1 MNKTEL
7 SLKNNASEISIEDYP
22 EIISSQIESISEL
35 EKSIKDS
42 DSTAKNAMAYVFG
55 MSRYEEKGKGIFK
68 HKSGNTKEI
77 IDDTQNAVEK
87 LAEAQQVSVE
97 ALIKSFE
104 FQRKLADVAKY
115 LFELGCSNIVANE
128 TAVRSI
134 KAKLSGASGEQISA
148 LARHEAIAV
157 LKRLKEQQ
165 NILKKQEELKGK
177 VKKNAERLNEKDVI
191 DEEQSNQIREL
202 NDKLLAKDGLD
213 IKQTNDIQG
222 IAERLNEKDVIDKEQ
237 SNQIRELNDKLLA
250 KDELDIKQIND
261 IQGIK
266 ETLENLDKKISEY
279 KLNSETFL
287 SRELEANSSKS
298 MEVEKKIEE
307 LKNQLAQIIEG
318 EIKVSEN
325 VDSELEESVGT
336 VSPDLKKKFSKFIKR
351 YRLELNSAKN
361 QINDK
366 TDKSLKKIADDN
378 NAFKKSV
385 ESKNKDFRNEMKSDI
400 SRLDSKLKKIKPASK
415 FPVIAG
421 ILAIL
426 LGTGAFVS
434 VFLPLKIY
442 LDNKTIAITSN
453 LESTVFTKMDKIQ
466 MEMNQTFSERDEK
479 EAEMKN
485 QFSEEIG
492 TFNEAINEQN
502 ELIASLKN
510 DFENF
515 QAEHNQTLAVY
526 DEKISNLQTDF
537 NGAIEILK
545 KEIEELRIKILDQEK
560 LIFEN
565 LNKNQNNS
573 TMQNKE
579 QDVSPQENND
589 SQELL
594 SEKTDPLADAMDTVD
609 DKPVMSDSFDNETV
623 ESDIQ
628 SIQNDDNNIENSI
641 GKDESTDVLEINS
654 TENENID
661 PLSVEKLKPQKTK
674 PILFIAGIAILGIL
688 VVGVIVILIFRRL

>member
-42 DSTAKNAMAYVFG
+42 DSTAKNAMAYVFR

-191 DEEQSNQIREL
+191 DEEQSNQIRDL
-202 NDKLLAKDGLD
+202 NTKLLAKDGLD
-213 IKQTNDIQG
+213 IKQTNDIQ
-222 IAERLNEKDVIDKEQ
+222 D
-237 SNQIRELNDKLLA
+237 
-250 KDELDIKQIND
+250 
-261 IQGIK
+261 IK
-266 ETLENLDKKISEY
+266 ETL
-279 KLNSETFL
+279 
-287 SRELEANSSKS
+287 SRMVESNSSKS
-298 MEVEKKIEE
+298 TEFEKKLED
-307 LKNQLAQIIEG
+307 LKNQLTQIKE

-325 VDSELEESVGT
+325 VDSELEESIGT
-336 VSPDLKKKFSKFIKR
+336 VSPDFKKKFSKFLKR
-351 YRLELNSAKN
+351 Y
-361 QINDK
+361 
-366 TDKSLKKIADDN
+366 
-378 NAFKKSV
+378 
-385 ESKNKDFRNEMKSDI
+385 KSD
-400 SRLDSKLKKIKPASK
+400 LKKIKPASK

-426 LGTGAFVS
+426 LGAGAFVS

-453 LESTVFTKMDKIQ
+453 LESKVFTKMDKIQ
-466 MEMNQTFSERDEK
+466 MEMNQTFSEKDEK

-492 TFNEAINEQN
+492 TLNVAINARN
-502 ELIASLKN
+502 ELISSLKN

-515 QAEHNQTLAVY
+515 RTEHNQTLTVY
-526 DEKISNLQTDF
+526 DEKISNLQADF
-537 NGAIEILK
+537 NGVIESQK
-545 KEIEELRIKILDQEK
+545 KEIEELRTKILDQEK
-560 LIFEN
+560 LISEN

-579 QDVSPQENND
+579 QDVSSQENND
-589 SQELL
+589 GQELL

-609 DKPVMSDSFDNETV
+609 DKPVLSDSFDNETV

-628 SIQNDDNNIENSI
+628 SIQNTDNNIENNIS
-641 GKDESTDVLEINS
+641 KDKTSDIVEMNS

-661 PLSVEKLKPQKTK
+661 PSSVEKLKPQKTK
-674 PILFIAGIAILGIL
+674 PILFIAGIVILGIL
-688 VVGVIVILIFRRL
+688 LAGGIVTFIFRRL

>member
-213 IKQTNDIQG
+213 IKQTNDIQ
-222 IAERLNEKDVIDKEQ
+222 D
-237 SNQIRELNDKLLA
+237 
-250 KDELDIKQIND
+250 
-261 IQGIK
+261 IK
-266 ETLENLDKKISEY
+266 ETL
-279 KLNSETFL
+279 
-287 SRELEANSSKS
+287 SRMVESNSSKS
-298 MEVEKKIEE
+298 TEFEKKLED
-307 LKNQLAQIIEG
+307 LKNQLAQIKE
-318 EIKVSEN
+318 EITEN
-325 VDSELEESVGT
+325 VDSELEESIGT
-336 VSPDLKKKFSKFIKR
+336 VSPDFKKKFSKFLKR
-351 YRLELNSAKN
+351 Y
-361 QINDK
+361 
-366 TDKSLKKIADDN
+366 
-378 NAFKKSV
+378 
-385 ESKNKDFRNEMKSDI
+385 KSD
-400 SRLDSKLKKIKPASK
+400 LKKIKPASK

-426 LGTGAFVS
+426 LGAGAFIS

-453 LESTVFTKMDKIQ
+453 LESKVFTKMDKIQ
-466 MEMNQTFSERDEK
+466 MEMNQTFSEKDEK

-492 TFNEAINEQN
+492 TLNVAINERN
-502 ELIASLKN
+502 ELISSLKN

-515 QAEHNQTLAVY
+515 CTEHNQTLTVY
-526 DEKISNLQTDF
+526 DEKISNLQADF
-537 NGAIEILK
+537 NEVIESQK
-545 KEIEELRIKILDQEK
+545 KEIEELRTKILAQEK
-560 LIFEN
+560 LISEN

-579 QDVSPQENND
+579 QDVSSQENND
-589 SQELL
+589 GQELL
-594 SEKTDPLADAMDTVD
+594 SEKTDFLADAMNTLG
-609 DKPVMSDSFDNETV
+609 DKPVLSDSFDNETV

-628 SIQNDDNNIENSI
+628 SIKNTDNNIENNIS
-641 GKDESTDVLEINS
+641 KDKTSDVVEMNS

-661 PLSVEKLKPQKTK
+661 SLSVENLKSQKIK
-674 PILFIAGIAILGIL
+674 PILFIAGITILGIL
-688 VVGVIVILIFRRL
+688 LVGGIVIFILRKL

>member
-148 LARHEAIAV
+148 IARHEAIAV

-213 IKQTNDIQG
+213 IKQTNDIQ
-222 IAERLNEKDVIDKEQ
+222 D
-237 SNQIRELNDKLLA
+237 
-250 KDELDIKQIND
+250 
-261 IQGIK
+261 IK
-266 ETLENLDKKISEY
+266 ETL
-279 KLNSETFL
+279 
-287 SRELEANSSKS
+287 SRMVESNSSKS
-298 MEVEKKIEE
+298 TEFEKKLED
-307 LKNQLAQIIEG
+307 LKNQLAQIKE
-318 EIKVSEN
+318 EITEN
-325 VDSELEESVGT
+325 VDSELEESIGT
-336 VSPDLKKKFSKFIKR
+336 VSPDFKKKFSKFLKR
-351 YRLELNSAKN
+351 Y
-361 QINDK
+361 
-366 TDKSLKKIADDN
+366 
-378 NAFKKSV
+378 
-385 ESKNKDFRNEMKSDI
+385 KSD
-400 SRLDSKLKKIKPASK
+400 LKKIKPASK

-426 LGTGAFVS
+426 LGAGAFIS

-453 LESTVFTKMDKIQ
+453 LESKVFTKMDKIQ
-466 MEMNQTFSERDEK
+466 MEMNQTFSEKDEK

-492 TFNEAINEQN
+492 TLNVAINERN
-502 ELIASLKN
+502 ELISSLKN

-515 QAEHNQTLAVY
+515 RTEHNQTLTVY
-526 DEKISNLQTDF
+526 DEKISNLQADF
-537 NGAIEILK
+537 NEVIESQK
-545 KEIEELRIKILDQEK
+545 KEIEELRTKILAQEK
-560 LIFEN
+560 LISEN

-579 QDVSPQENND
+579 QDVSSQENND
-589 SQELL
+589 GQELL
-594 SEKTDPLADAMDTVD
+594 SEKTDFLADAMNTLG
-609 DKPVMSDSFDNETV
+609 DKPVLSDSFDNETV

-628 SIQNDDNNIENSI
+628 SIKNTDNNIENNIS
-641 GKDESTDVLEINS
+641 KDKTSDVVEMNS

-661 PLSVEKLKPQKTK
+661 SLSVENLKSQKIK
-674 PILFIAGIAILGIL
+674 PILFIAGITILGIL
-688 VVGVIVILIFRRL
+688 LVGGIVIFILRKL

>member
-213 IKQTNDIQG
+213 IKQTNDIQ
-222 IAERLNEKDVIDKEQ
+222 D
-237 SNQIRELNDKLLA
+237 
-250 KDELDIKQIND
+250 
-261 IQGIK
+261 IK
-266 ETLENLDKKISEY
+266 ETL
-279 KLNSETFL
+279 
-287 SRELEANSSKS
+287 SRMVESNSSKS
-298 MEVEKKIEE
+298 TEFEKKLED
-307 LKNQLAQIIEG
+307 LKNQLAQIKE
-318 EIKVSEN
+318 EITEN
-325 VDSELEESVGT
+325 VDSELEESIGT
-336 VSPDLKKKFSKFIKR
+336 VSPDFKKKFSKFLKR
-351 YRLELNSAKN
+351 Y
-361 QINDK
+361 
-366 TDKSLKKIADDN
+366 
-378 NAFKKSV
+378 
-385 ESKNKDFRNEMKSDI
+385 KSD
-400 SRLDSKLKKIKPASK
+400 LKKIKPASK

-426 LGTGAFVS
+426 LGAGAFIS

-453 LESTVFTKMDKIQ
+453 LESKVFTKMDKIQ
-466 MEMNQTFSERDEK
+466 MEMNQTFSEKDEK

-492 TFNEAINEQN
+492 TLNVAINERN
-502 ELIASLKN
+502 ELISSLKN

-515 QAEHNQTLAVY
+515 RTEHNQTLTVY
-526 DEKISNLQTDF
+526 DEKISNLQADF
-537 NGAIEILK
+537 NEVIESQK
-545 KEIEELRIKILDQEK
+545 KEIEELRTKILAQEK
-560 LIFEN
+560 LISEN

-579 QDVSPQENND
+579 QDVSSQENND
-589 SQELL
+589 GQELL
-594 SEKTDPLADAMDTVD
+594 SEKTDFLADAMNTLG
-609 DKPVMSDSFDNETV
+609 DKPVLSDSFDNETV

-628 SIQNDDNNIENSI
+628 SIKNTDNNIENNIS
-641 GKDESTDVLEINS
+641 KDKTSDVVEMNS

-661 PLSVEKLKPQKTK
+661 SLSVENLKSQKIK
-674 PILFIAGIAILGIL
+674 PILFIAGITILGIL
-688 VVGVIVILIFRRL
+688 LVGGIVIFILRKL

>member
-55 MSRYEEKGKGIFK
+55 MNRYKEKGKGIFK

-115 LFELGCSNIVANE
+115 LFELGCCNIAANE
-128 TAVRSI
+128 TAVRII
-134 KAKLSGASGEQISA
+134 KTKLSGASGEQISA

-165 NILKKQEELKGK
+165 NILKRQEDLNGK
-177 VKKNAERLNEKDVI
+177 VKKNYERLNEKDVI
-191 DEEQSNQIREL
+191 DEEQSNKIRDL
-202 NDKLLAKDGLD
+202 NAKLLAKDGLD
-213 IKQTNDIQG
+213 IKQTNDIQ
-222 IAERLNEKDVIDKEQ
+222 D
-237 SNQIRELNDKLLA
+237 
-250 KDELDIKQIND
+250 
-261 IQGIK
+261 IK
-266 ETLENLDKKISEY
+266 ETL
-279 KLNSETFL
+279 
-287 SRELEANSSKS
+287 SRMVESNSSKS
-298 MEVEKKIEE
+298 TEFEKKLEDF
-307 LKNQLAQIIEG
+307 KNQLTQIKE

-325 VDSELEESVGT
+325 VDSELEESIGT
-336 VSPDLKKKFSKFIKR
+336 VSPDFKKKVSKFLKR
-351 YRLELNSAKN
+351 YKSELNSGIN
-361 QINDK
+361 QINEKADK
-366 TDKSLKKIADDN
+366 ALKKIADDN
-378 NAFKKSV
+378 NTFKKSV
-385 ESKNKDFRNEMKSDI
+385 ESKNKDFRTEIKFDI
-400 SRLDSKLKKIKPASK
+400 SKLDSELKKIKPASK
-415 FPVIAG
+415 FPVMAG

-426 LGTGAFVS
+426 LGAGAFVS

-492 TFNEAINEQN
+492 TLNEVINEKN

-526 DEKISNLQTDF
+526 DEKILNLQADF
-537 NGAIEILK
+537 NGVIESQK
-545 KEIEELRIKILDQEK
+545 KEIEELRTKILDQEK
-560 LIFEN
+560 LISEN

-579 QDVSPQENND
+579 QDVSSQENND
-589 SQELL
+589 GQELL

-609 DKPVMSDSFDNETV
+609 DKPVLSDSFDNETV

-628 SIQNDDNNIENSI
+628 SIQNTDNNIENNIS
-641 GKDESTDVLEINS
+641 KDKTSDIVEMNS

-661 PLSVEKLKPQKTK
+661 PSSVEKLKPQKTK
-674 PILFIAGIAILGIL
+674 PILFIAGIVILGIL
-688 VVGVIVILIFRRL
+688 LAGGIVTFIFRRL

>member
-177 VKKNAERLNEKDVI
+177 VKKN
-191 DEEQSNQIREL
+191 
-202 NDKLLAKDGLD
+202 
-213 IKQTNDIQG
+213 
-222 IAERLNEKDVIDKEQ
+222 AERLNEKDVIDKEQ

-421 ILAIL
+421 ILTIL

-609 DKPVMSDSFDNETV
+609 DKPVLSDSFDNETV

>member
-1 MNKTEL
+1 M
-7 SLKNNASEISIEDYP
+7 
-22 EIISSQIESISEL
+22 
-35 EKSIKDS
+35 
-42 DSTAKNAMAYVFG
+42 
-55 MSRYEEKGKGIFK
+55 
-68 HKSGNTKEI
+68 
-77 IDDTQNAVEK
+77 
-87 LAEAQQVSVE
+87 
-97 ALIKSFE
+97 
-104 FQRKLADVAKY
+104 
-115 LFELGCSNIVANE
+115 
-128 TAVRSI
+128 
-134 KAKLSGASGEQISA
+134 
-148 LARHEAIAV
+148 
-157 LKRLKEQQ
+157 
-165 NILKKQEELKGK
+165 
-177 VKKNAERLNEKDVI
+177 
-191 DEEQSNQIREL
+191 
-202 NDKLLAKDGLD
+202 
-213 IKQTNDIQG
+213 
-222 IAERLNEKDVIDKEQ
+222 
-237 SNQIRELNDKLLA
+237 
-250 KDELDIKQIND
+250 
-261 IQGIK
+261 
-266 ETLENLDKKISEY
+266 
-279 KLNSETFL
+279 NSETFL

-609 DKPVMSDSFDNETV
+609 DKPVLSDSFDNETV

-674 PILFIAGIAILGIL
+674 PILFIAGIVILGIL
-688 VVGVIVILIFRRL
+688 LAGGIVTFIFIRL

>member
-22 EIISSQIESISEL
+22 ENISSQIELISEL

-213 IKQTNDIQG
+213 IKQTNDIQ
-222 IAERLNEKDVIDKEQ
+222 D
-237 SNQIRELNDKLLA
+237 
-250 KDELDIKQIND
+250 
-261 IQGIK
+261 IK
-266 ETLENLDKKISEY
+266 ETL
-279 KLNSETFL
+279 
-287 SRELEANSSKS
+287 SRMVESNSSKS
-298 MEVEKKIEE
+298 TEFEKKLED
-307 LKNQLAQIIEG
+307 LKNQLAQIKE
-318 EIKVSEN
+318 EITEN
-325 VDSELEESVGT
+325 VDSELEESIGT
-336 VSPDLKKKFSKFIKR
+336 VSPDFKKKFSKFLKR
-351 YRLELNSAKN
+351 Y
-361 QINDK
+361 
-366 TDKSLKKIADDN
+366 
-378 NAFKKSV
+378 
-385 ESKNKDFRNEMKSDI
+385 KSD
-400 SRLDSKLKKIKPASK
+400 LKKIKPASK

-426 LGTGAFVS
+426 LGAGAFIS

-453 LESTVFTKMDKIQ
+453 LESKVFTKMDKIQ
-466 MEMNQTFSERDEK
+466 MEMNQTFSEKDEK

-492 TFNEAINEQN
+492 TLNVAINERN
-502 ELIASLKN
+502 ELISSLKN

-515 QAEHNQTLAVY
+515 RTEHNQTLTVY
-526 DEKISNLQTDF
+526 DEKISNLQADF
-537 NGAIEILK
+537 NEVIESQK
-545 KEIEELRIKILDQEK
+545 KEIEELRTKILAQEK
-560 LIFEN
+560 LISEN

-579 QDVSPQENND
+579 QDVSSQENND
-589 SQELL
+589 GQELL
-594 SEKTDPLADAMDTVD
+594 SEKTDFLADAMNTLG
-609 DKPVMSDSFDNETV
+609 DKPVLSDSFDNETV

-628 SIQNDDNNIENSI
+628 SIKNTDNNIENNIS
-641 GKDESTDVLEINS
+641 KDKTSDVVEMNS

-661 PLSVEKLKPQKTK
+661 SLSVENLKSQKIK
-674 PILFIAGIAILGIL
+674 PILFIAGITILGIL
-688 VVGVIVILIFRRL
+688 LVGGIVIFILRKL